1 MIFNNFLSNYHL
13 FIYVVFALI
22 SLSMLKLNRIRQDLQ
37 EELYQRI
44 RSWWWMLL
52 ILFSACLA
60 GKLMLSLL
68 LVIIGILALKELK
81 VNGRLSPGATIT
93 LGIGFLS
100 VQVSML
106 YLTPMMS
113 AALCFITSLCIYF
126 QLKLSTAAV
135 MKETMAEQGLKFHV
149 STTFAILNLSLL
161 SLQMLN
167 QSYGETRHFGLFL
180 FLIFCAQFND
190 VGQYICGK
198 TFGKTPLSPNISPS
212 KTLEGAIGG
221 TVITT
226 ITAVFLSQLITPF
239 SVMQALLCSVIIC
252 ILGIGGDLYTS
263 KLKRGLKIK
272 DMGNIIPG
280 HGGILD
286 RIDSLLLSAP
296 VFTVLVIYYMV
307 K

>member
-1 MIFNNFLSNYHL
+1 MMFSDYLSNYHL
-13 FIYVVFALI
+13 FIYLVFALI
-22 SLSMLKLNRIRQDLQ
+22 SLSMLKLNQIRQDLQ
-37 EELYQRI
+37 EELYLRI

-68 LVIIGILALKELK
+68 LVVIGLLALKELK
-81 VNGRLSPGATIT
+81 VNGKLSPGATIT
-93 LGIGFLS
+93 LGICFLS

-106 YLTPMMS
+106 YQTPMIS
-113 AALCFITSLCIYF
+113 AVLCFITSLCIYF
-126 QLKLSTAAV
+126 QLKLSTAAI
-135 MKETMAEQGLKFHV
+135 MKETMAEQGLKFHI
-149 STTFAILNLSLL
+149 SSTFALLNLSLL
-161 SLQMLN
+161 SLHMLN
-167 QSYGETRHFGLFL
+167 QSYGETPYFGLFL

-221 TVITT
+221 TVITSIAAT
-226 ITAVFLSQLITPF
+226 FLSQLITPL
-239 SVMQALLCSVIIC
+239 SLIQALICSLIIC

-263 KLKRGLKIK
+263 KLKRGLKVK

-286 RIDSLLLSAP
+286 RIDSLLISAP
-296 VFTVLVIYYMV
+296 VFTFLVIYYMV

>member
-1 MIFNNFLSNYHL
+1 MLNNFLSNYHL

-37 EELYQRI
+37 EELYLRI

-68 LVIIGILALKELK
+68 LVIIGILALKEIK
-81 VNGRLSPGATIT
+81 VNGKLSPGATIT

-106 YLTPMMS
+106 YLSPVSSTV
-113 AALCFITSLCIYF
+113 LCLITALCIYL
-126 QLKLSTAAV
+126 QLKLSTAVV
-135 MKETMAEQGLKFHV
+135 MKETMAEQGLKFHI
-149 STTFAILNLSLL
+149 STTFALLNLSLL
-161 SLQMLN
+161 SLHMLN
-167 QSYGETRHFGLFL
+167 KNYGETRHFGLFL

-198 TFGKTPLSPNISPS
+198 SFGKKALSPNISPS

-226 ITAVFLSQLITPF
+226 IGAAFLSQFITPL
-239 SVMQALLCSVIIC
+239 SVMQALLCSVVIC
-252 ILGIGGDLYTS
+252 ILGIVGDLYTS

-296 VFTVLVIYYMV
+296 VFTFLVTYYLAH
-307 K
+307 